1 MSQSTTAHRP
11 ELPDQPDAHDAHDAS
26 TQRHAQAQHEPHDPH
41 HAHDPHD
48 PHDPGHSHDE
58 HHDHGP
64 HPVRDVVHVPAG
76 EGRSVW
82 LSGDVYTFKLTHEDS
97 GGSLAFLEADVP
109 PGGGPPLHIHADAD
123 EAFYLL
129 AGELDITA
137 RGRTYAVRP
146 GDFVFIP
153 KGTPHRFRN
162 NGIHTAR
169 QLLLFTP
176 SGVDRFF
183 LEAGRPPVPGTPPP
197 PPESEDLPRVVAIGE
212 RHHLFQAT
220 EESR

>member
-1 MSQSTTAHRP
+1 MSQSTTAHQH
-11 ELPDQPDAHDAHDAS
+11 DQHGRHDQHSRHDQHGAPHE
-26 TQRHAQAQHEPHDPH
+26 HAQQ
-41 HAHDPHD
+41 
-48 PHDPGHSHDE
+48 
-58 HHDHGP
+58 
-64 HPVRDVVHVPAG
+64 PVRDVLHIPAG

-82 LSGDVYTFKLTHEDS
+82 LSGDVYTVKLTHEES
-97 GGSLAFLEADVP
+97 GGSLTFLEASVP

-129 AGELDITA
+129 SGELDITA

-169 QLLLFTP
+169 QLLLFSP

-183 LEAGRPPVPGTPPP
+183 LEAGSPPVPGTPPP
-197 PPESEDLPRVVAIGE
+197 PPETEDLPRVVAIGE
-212 RHHLFQAT
+212 RHHLFQAA